1 MTALTGRSGRTL
13 VFDRAYPVPATILI
27 KGWDLTAAPL
37 HAQVRL
43 YPDSV
48 GLLLDLPRVTDP
60 AAQGVRLIGVV
71 PGTDGRPWS
80 TVAIQP
86 TRAGT
91 LALPAASDSAA
102 PLAEIGDNALFTWG
116 LVVTPPADVAQYAA
130 SGDLIIVGGA
140 VA

>member
-1 MTALTGRSGRTL
+1 MTALTGRARRVL
-13 VFDRAYPVPATILI
+13 RFDRAYPVPATILI
-27 KGWDLTAAPL
+27 KGWDLTSSPM
-37 HAQVRL
+37 HAQFRL
-43 YPDSV
+43 YPDAATV
-48 GLLLDLPRVTDP
+48 LLDLPRVTDP

-71 PGTDGRPWS
+71 TGTDGRPWS

-91 LALPAASDSAA
+91 LALPAAPASAA

-116 LVVTPPADVAQYAA
+116 LVVTPPGDVPQYAA
-130 SGDLIIVGGA
+130 SGDIIIVGGA